1 MPYAKE
7 QKWRCNICKG
17 EIIVDKDGEGDLVC
31 CGQKMELIT
40 AEVTPPAVGEVKKEE
55 EPTEPPK
62 PATPQKESS

>member
-7 QKWRCNICKG
+7 QKWKCNICQG

-40 AEVTPPAVGEVKKEE
+40 KEE
-55 EPTEPPK
+55 EPPKEGEAIEPEELSAP
-62 PATPQKESS
+62 PQQETS

>member
-17 EIIVDKDGEGDLVC
+17 EVIVDKDGEGDLVC

-40 AEVTPPAVGEVKKEE
+40 AEV
-55 EPTEPPK
+55 EPPK
-62 PATPQKESS
+62 PGEEKEETPSEPPKPGSPS